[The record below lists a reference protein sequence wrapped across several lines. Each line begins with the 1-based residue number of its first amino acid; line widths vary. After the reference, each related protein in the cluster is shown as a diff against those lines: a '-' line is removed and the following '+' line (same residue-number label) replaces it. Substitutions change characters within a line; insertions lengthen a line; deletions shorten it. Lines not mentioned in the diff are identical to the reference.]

1 MRKIIIAILVMLG
14 IFLVLF
20 FCLKKYYAP
29 VSSKTVSTA
38 TTESITYTNASTS
51 IITVD
56 LPYPGAVT
64 GKNFSVIGK
73 ARGYWFFEASF
84 PIEVLDANGV
94 VIARAIAQAEG
105 DWMTSEFVPFKAD
118 IVIPPTYIGK
128 STLLL
133 KKDNPSD
140 LREKDASISFPFTIE
155 Y

>member
-1 MRKIIIAILVMLG
+1 VEAMPDTTHTSTD
-14 IFLVLF
+14 
-20 FCLKKYYAP
+20 AP
-29 VSSKTVSTA
+29 LSSRVHVTAPQQNTTVGQRFEVKGEA
-38 TTESITYTNASTS
+38 
-51 IITVD
+51 
-56 LPYPGAVT
+56 PG
-64 GKNFSVIGK
+64 N
-73 ARGYWFFEASF
+73 WFFEASF
-84 PIEVLDANGV
+84 PIEVLDVNGV

-140 LREKDASISFPFTIE
+140 LRENDASISFPFTIE